1 MKKQELYLSITWIFI
16 GLLVLSMAI
25 YGSVHAWKA
34 DSLLWGFT
42 GATLGQGLMR
52 LQRYFHWSKP
62 ENREEY
68 ARRQKAEHI
77 AQHDERNVMLRDKS
91 GRLAYVYTMMLHWIL
106 FVLSSV
112 WFVMDWVEPYAR
124 FAMVSLS
131 ILLLVE
137 YGLGIWTWH
146 QVGKK
151 A

>member
-1 MKKQELYLSITWIFI
+1 
-16 GLLVLSMAI
+16 
-25 YGSVHAWKA
+25 
-34 DSLLWGFT
+34 
-42 GATLGQGLMR
+42 
-52 LQRYFHWSKP
+52 
-62 ENREEY
+62 
-68 ARRQKAEHI
+68 
-77 AQHDERNVMLRDKS
+77 MLRDKS
-91 GRLAYVYTMMLHWIL
+91 GRLAYVYSLMLHWIL

-112 WFVMDWVEPYAR
+112 CYVMDWFEPYAR